1 MHHPLRQIS
10 RKSSAL
16 SSKSASKLAA
26 QGGSSKGGSM
36 KQSKSATAESDW
48 IGVIPEVNEEEVDE
62 ADGEIPQED
71 RDVPKVTFSPFPP
84 PPSALSLS
92 FTLVFT
98 PPSSFTNYGSHKN
111 DQFQ

>member
-1 MHHPLRQIS
+1 
-10 RKSSAL
+10 
-16 SSKSASKLAA
+16 
-26 QGGSSKGGSM
+26 M

-98 PPSSFTNYGSHKN
+98 TPLLSPFMVVIKMTNSSNSMSFLFLS
-111 DQFQ
+111 